1 MRVILDECLPR
12 RLSREIS
19 GHQVV
24 TVQGAGFSGLKNGE
38 LLRRIEGNF
47 DVFLTIDG
55 NLGHQQNISRFELA
69 VVALR
74 AVSNRIEDL
83 RPLLPAIQNALSLA
97 KPGSI
102 VFIPE

>member
-24 TVQGAGFSGLKNGE
+24 TLQRAGFSGLKNGE

-83 RPLLPAIQNALSLA
+83 RPLLPAIQKALSLA